1 MKAEDVANYLQAN
14 PDFFE
19 TYSQMLSEINLPH
32 PYGGR
37 TISLSERQMLTL
49 RERVK
54 ALEKR
59 LLELISI
66 AKDNDSLQKK
76 LHEFTLS
83 LFASHDLISLQ
94 TVIIHNL
101 RDIFN
106 VPHAAL
112 KMWKHTPP
120 SVELMTFTHDLMMQP
135 SCLHQPMLDT
145 VTWFGETDSQLR
157 SFAYIPLHENKQSI
171 GLLILASEDQA
182 RFYPEMGTVFLKRI
196 SELVSAAFAQIE

>member
-19 TYSQMLSEINLPH
+19 AYSQMLSEIVIPH

-54 ALEKR
+54 ELEKR
-59 LLELISI
+59 LLELVSI
-66 AKDNDSLQKK
+66 AKDNDGLQKK

-83 LFASHDLISLQ
+83 LFTAHDLLSLQ
-94 TVIIHNL
+94 NVVITNL
-101 RDIFN
+101 RDIFT

-112 KMWKHTPP
+112 QFWKQNPP
-120 SVELMTFTHDLMMQP
+120 SIELMTFTNDLMMQP
-135 SCLHQPMLDT
+135 SCLHQPVQET

-157 SFAYIPLHENKQSI
+157 SFAYIPLSESKQSI

-196 SELVSAAFAQIE
+196 AELVSSAFAQLE